1 MIWSLW
7 CEEKPT
13 FCHHW
18 NCRDFLIPLKGY
30 LLTLNIILTRQ
41 SIRFTAMVTFGK
53 YNYYFSK
60 WVSISSNQT
69 KQVRSASIK
78 SFLVLFYT
86 IFLAFFH
93 VLVNLIKNWTKQ
105 MLKSFFVAVF
115 LHNSHSS
122 IFAIFLCFFF
132 KFLKC

>member
-69 KQVRSASIK
+69 KRLRTTQCKHKVIFGA
-78 SFLVLFYT
+78 VLYNFSR
-86 IFLAFFH
+86 IFTCLGKFDQELNKANAK
-93 VLVNLIKNWTKQ
+93 V
-105 MLKSFFVAVF
+105 VF
-115 LHNSHSS
+115 CS
-122 IFAIFLCFFF
+122 CFFTQQPLICF
-132 KFLKC
+132 CNFFMFFFF